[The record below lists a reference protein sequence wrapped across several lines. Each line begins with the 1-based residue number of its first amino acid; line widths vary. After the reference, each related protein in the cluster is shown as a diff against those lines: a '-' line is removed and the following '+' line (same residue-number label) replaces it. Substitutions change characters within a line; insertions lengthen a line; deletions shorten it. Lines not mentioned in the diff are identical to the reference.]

1 MNWKIEKQKIWKLT
15 GGFFAAMAAF
25 TLLSRAAYQHGI
37 AVVTTQAP
45 ASGTISHQVV
55 LNGKTVQN
63 QEQAVTTEAGLRI
76 AGVYVNEGQQVK
88 QGDVLF
94 TLDLDYLD
102 EEILHQKQE
111 MQKQMYPALQK
122 MFDDMRAEG
131 VYPIVASGYRSE
143 EEQQMLLEEKIQQY
157 RDQGYSLKK
166 AREAALLRVA
176 EPGTSEHQ
184 LGLAVDINQEGT
196 RSTAAQVY
204 AWLEQHAWEYGFI
217 LRYPEE
223 KSHIT
228 GITKEPWH
236 YRYVGQPAAA
246 EIYQRGITL
255 EEYLDAA

>member
-1 MNWKIEKQKIWKLT
+1 MNLILVNYEYRLT
-15 GGFFAAMAAF
+15 RNYTLEL
-25 TLLSRAAYQHGI
+25 TLLSNRER
-37 AVVTTQAP
+37 VD
-45 ASGTISHQVV
+45 S
-55 LNGKTVQN
+55 
-63 QEQAVTTEAGLRI
+63 R
-76 AGVYVNEGQQVK
+76 
-88 QGDVLF
+88 
-94 TLDLDYLD
+94 
-102 EEILHQKQE
+102 
-111 MQKQMYPALQK
+111 MYPALQE

-166 AREAALLRVA
+166 AKEAALLRVA
-176 EPGTSEHQ
+176 DPGTSEHQ

-223 KSHIT
+223 KYHIT

-236 YRYVGQPAAA
+236 YRYVGQTAAA

-255 EEYLDAA
+255 EE

>member
-1 MNWKIEKQKIWKLT
+1 MDVSREYETGAEVFIPSLAEKYAAKQRKRRKRAFSRKILPILVAICILLALGLSGLFSGFQHTASLDRGWNLILVNYEYRLPRNYTVELT
-15 GGFFAAMAAF
+15 Q
-25 TLLSRAAYQHGI
+25 LS
-37 AVVTTQAP
+37 
-45 ASGTISHQVV
+45 
-55 LNGKTVQN
+55 NGERVDS
-63 QEQAVTTEAGLRI
+63 R
-76 AGVYVNEGQQVK
+76 
-88 QGDVLF
+88 
-94 TLDLDYLD
+94 
-102 EEILHQKQE
+102 
-111 MQKQMYPALQK
+111 MYPALQE

-157 RDQGYSLKK
+157 RDQRYSLKK

>member
-1 MNWKIEKQKIWKLT
+1 MEKDERFPT
-15 GGFFAAMAAF
+15 GIAEESF
-25 TLLSRAAYQHGI
+25 TLAQRRVRKSLRKKKC
-37 AVVTTQAP
+37 P
-45 ASGTISHQVV
+45 
-55 LNGKTVQN
+55 
-63 QEQAVTTEAGLRI
+63 RI
-76 AGVYVNEGQQVK
+76 AGRMLGILAACFLVVNLLVLSWVGVLPSWGKTADVTGSWNLILVNFEYRLPRGYTVELTQLSNGEQV
-88 QGDVLF
+88 DSR
-94 TLDLDYLD
+94 
-102 EEILHQKQE
+102 
-111 MQKQMYPALQK
+111 MYPALQE
-122 MFDDMRAEG
+122 MFDDMRADG

-143 EEQQMLLEEKIQQY
+143 EEQQMLLEDKIQQY
-157 RDQGYSLKK
+157 RDQGYSHKK

-196 RSTAAQVY
+196 RSTAGQVY

>member
-1 MNWKIEKQKIWKLT
+1 MEKDRKFPTAIVEES
-15 GGFFAAMAAF
+15 F
-25 TLLSRAAYQHGI
+25 TLAQRHVRKTQRMKKRSGRRLGILAAWFLLISLLALSWIG
-37 AVVTTQAP
+37 
-45 ASGTISHQVV
+45 V
-55 LNGKTVQN
+55 LPFWGKT
-63 QEQAVTTEAGLRI
+63 ADVTGSWNLI
-76 AGVYVNEGQQVK
+76 LVNFEYR
-88 QGDVLF
+88 LPR
-94 TLDLDYLD
+94 DYTVELTQLSNGERVD
-102 EEILHQKQE
+102 SR
-111 MQKQMYPALQK
+111 MYPALQE

-176 EPGTSEHQ
+176 DPGTSEHQ

>member
-1 MNWKIEKQKIWKLT
+1 MEEDRQFPAATAEESFTLAQCRVRKTQRKKKRSGIT
-15 GGFFAAMAAF
+15 GGSLGIMAVWF
-25 TLLSRAAYQHGI
+25 LLVSLLALSWIG
-37 AVVTTQAP
+37 
-45 ASGTISHQVV
+45 V
-55 LNGKTVQN
+55 LPFWGKT
-63 QEQAVTTEAGLRI
+63 ADVTGSWNLI
-76 AGVYVNEGQQVK
+76 LVNYEYRLPRNYTVELTQLSNGERV
-88 QGDVLF
+88 DSR
-94 TLDLDYLD
+94 
-102 EEILHQKQE
+102 
-111 MQKQMYPALQK
+111 MYPALQE
-122 MFDDMRAEG
+122 MFDDMRADG
-131 VYPIVASGYRSE
+131 VYPIVASGYRSQQ
-143 EEQQMLLEEKIQQY
+143 EQQMLLEDKIQQY
-157 RDQGYSLKK
+157 REQGYSHKK

-196 RSTAAQVY
+196 RSTAGQVY

>member
-1 MNWKIEKQKIWKLT
+1 MDVSREYETGAEVFIPSLAEKYAAKQRKRRKRAFSRKILPILVAICILLAL
-15 GGFFAAMAAF
+15 GLSG
-25 TLLSRAAYQHGI
+25 LLSGFQHSASLDRGWNLI
-37 AVVTTQAP
+37 LVNYEYHLPRDYTVELTQLA
-45 ASGTISHQVV
+45 
-55 LNGKTVQN
+55 NGERVDS
-63 QEQAVTTEAGLRI
+63 R
-76 AGVYVNEGQQVK
+76 
-88 QGDVLF
+88 
-94 TLDLDYLD
+94 
-102 EEILHQKQE
+102 
-111 MQKQMYPALQK
+111 MYPALQE

-157 RDQGYSLKK
+157 CDQGYSPKK

-196 RSTAAQVY
+196 RSTASQVY
-204 AWLEQHAWEYGFI
+204 TWLEEHAWEYGFI

-228 GITKEPWH
+228 GITNEPWH
-236 YRYVGQPAAA
+236 YRYVGQTAA
-246 EIYQRGITL
+246 EEINQRGITL